1 MPTFQVPPKPW
12 DRHCALGL
20 AFPVSSPV
28 KMVTDHWGPLHK
40 RVSWMRLDLEIP
52 PHVEVRD
59 IDPGKDIYWG
69 PEKIQE
75 ENDSCLQV

>member
-1 MPTFQVPPKPW
+1 
-12 DRHCALGL
+12 
-20 AFPVSSPV
+20 
-28 KMVTDHWGPLHK
+28 MVTDHWGPLHK
-40 RVSWMRLDLEIP
+40 RVSWMRRDLEIL

-69 PEKIQE
+69 SEKIQE